1 MARNVGTLTELLK
14 QVLIELG
21 EDVGREG
28 LLDTPERMAR
38 AMLYLTGGGH
48 QSLDEVV
55 NGAIFTSDIDQMV
68 LVRDIE
74 FYSMCEHHFLPIIGH
89 AHVAYVPDG
98 KVIGLSKI
106 ARIVDMYARR
116 MQIQEE
122 LTRQVAEAIQEVT
135 GALGV
140 AVTLEASHMCMTMR
154 GVQKQNSK
162 MTTSV
167 MLGVFMEDAPC
178 RSEYLQLIRG

>member
-1 MARNVGTLTELLK
+1 MARDVGNLTKLLK

-21 EDVGREG
+21 EDVEREG
-28 LLDTPERMAR
+28 LVDTPERMAK
-38 AMLYLTGGGH
+38 AMLYLTGGNH
-48 QSLDEVV
+48 QSLEEVV
-55 NGAIFTSDIDQMV
+55 NDAIFTSDIDQMV

-89 AHVAYVPDG
+89 AHVAYIPDG

-140 AVTLEASHMCMTMR
+140 AVTFEASHMCMTMR